1 MHIRN
6 RHKFTTNDGKMKFMA
21 MFLPSF
27 SFEINSGNVRKPIS
41 HVSLSPDDHQL
52 LTCGVEKAIKCCNI
66 SFGECPHIYEKLVLA
81 LYPMDGLLMGN
92 GCLMALL
99 IGAFA
104 LGLQILI
111 FADMMV
117 SCVGS

>member
-1 MHIRN
+1 
-6 RHKFTTNDGKMKFMA
+6 MKFMA

-27 SFEINSGNVRKPIS
+27 SFEINSENVQKPVS
-41 HVSLSPDDHQL
+41 HVSLTPDDHQL
-52 LTCGVEKAIKCCNI
+52 LTCGVEDAIKCCTI
-66 SFGECPHIYEKLVLA
+66 SFGECPHIYEKPVLA

-92 GCLMALL
+92 GCLMASL
-99 IGAFA
+99 IGTSA

-111 FADMMV
+111 FADIMV